1 MKSVVDTKVFI
12 LIITVIIHSVAQ
24 GNTDLHTH
32 ASLTPSQVD
41 VEVVDVLVDSEDG
54 LRVQVKL
61 LDCDTVS
68 QVKEKLLDATYKVGV
83 AYRYC
88 GCVGSVIIAIIQTV

>member
-1 MKSVVDTKVFI
+1 M
-12 LIITVIIHSVAQ
+12 
-24 GNTDLHTH
+24 
-32 ASLTPSQVD
+32 
-41 VEVVDVLVDSEDG
+41 LVDSEDG